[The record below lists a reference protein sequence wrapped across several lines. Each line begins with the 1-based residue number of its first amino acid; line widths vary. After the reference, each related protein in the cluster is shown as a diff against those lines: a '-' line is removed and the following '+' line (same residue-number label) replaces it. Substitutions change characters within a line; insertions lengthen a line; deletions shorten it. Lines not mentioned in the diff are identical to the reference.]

1 MIESLVEQA
10 PARLRHRSAP
20 LLRERESYLAHL
32 LRRGTS
38 HKRAR
43 SIAAYLIHI
52 VRLLGLNRLRAVELQ
67 EIDRAAERWAA
78 YTGPHRRKKAG
89 RSAAVCFAREAR
101 NWLRFHGNLTIPV
114 VPTHPSDVIVGE
126 FVQHL
131 RQRNGLSTETV
142 KGYSNRA
149 GIFLRWWLDRDGHL
163 SSVTLLDVDAF
174 LAEKAALGW
183 KPRSLATQGQA
194 LRSFFTYAAAKGLCA
209 SGIEQGI
216 RTPTIPKY
224 SSVPQ
229 GPSWKAVRR
238 LLEAAKG
245 TTPAALRASAVLSLC
260 SAYGLRSSEVARL
273 RLTDFNWRDEIF
285 TVERAKRGRLQ
296 RYPIQY
302 EVGEAVL
309 RHLTHGR
316 PRCPSRHIFL
326 TLYPPYRPVHAS
338 SLWQIVSLRMKQF
351 KIDSG
356 QKGPHALRHACAT
369 YLLRKGTALKDIAEF
384 LGHRDAR
391 SVGIYAKYDARS
403 LRAVATYRLTGLS

>member
-10 PARLRHRSAP
+10 PARLRHRRAP

-32 LRRGTS
+32 LRQGTS

-43 SIAAYLIHI
+43 SIAGYLIHI
-52 VRLLGLNRLRAVELQ
+52 VRLLRLTRLRGVELQ

-101 NWLRFHGNLTIPV
+101 NWLRFHGHLTNAAV
-114 VPTHPSDVIVGE
+114 VTHPSDAIVRD

-131 RQRNGLSTETV
+131 RQRNGLSPETV
-142 KGYSNRA
+142 KGYSSRA
-149 GIFLRWWLDRDGHL
+149 GIFLRWWHGRGGHL
-163 SSVTLLDVDAF
+163 SEVTLLDVDEF
-174 LAEKAALGW
+174 LAERTALGS

-194 LRSFFTYAAAKGLCA
+194 LRSFFAHAAAKGLCV
-209 SGIEQGI
+209 SGIERGI
-216 RTPTIPKY
+216 RTPPIPKY
-224 SSVPQ
+224 VSAPQ
-229 GPSWKAVRR
+229 GPSWKEVCR

-245 TTPAALRASAVLSLC
+245 TTPAALRARAVLSLC
-260 SAYGLRSSEVARL
+260 SVYGLRSSEVTRL
-273 RLTDFNWRDEIF
+273 RLSDFNWRDEIF
-285 TVERAKRGRLQ
+285 TVQRAKRGRLQ
-296 RYPIQY
+296 RYLIRY

-309 RHLTHGR
+309 RYLTHGR

-326 TLYPPYRPVHAS
+326 TLVPPYRPVHAS

-369 YLLRKGTALKDIAEF
+369 HLLRKGTALKDIAEF

-403 LRAVATYRLTGLS
+403 LRRVATYRLTGLS